1 MYLSISID
9 VSPRDGAAF
18 AQLAQQA
25 DRIEQAGADFV
36 LLAHETGAGTLEPGR
51 LEAVVTLPWIA
62 RRLAT
67 PVVVAALPAV
77 HSVPFHIARAL
88 SAADFLTAGR
98 VGWLPLLQGGARFD
112 AAYGDAYHLPP
123 GDRVAKH
130 DDFIRATRALWDSWD
145 QDALILNKD
154 SGAYLDSAKVR
165 RVDYRGPF
173 FATMGP
179 LNAARPPQG
188 HPLLVRDLDDV
199 AGDDGAGSAIPA
211 DVVLGGADRL
221 AGVEARGTV
230 RLLKVTAA
238 TLEQGEALVRDGK
251 ADGLHV
257 AGPDAIER
265 VEALRRRHT
274 RRPVTG
280 ATARAR
286 LGLAMPAN
294 PYSKKVPA

>member
-18 AQLAQQA
+18 ARLGQQA

-88 SAADFLTAGR
+88 SAADFLTSGR
-98 VGWLPLLQGGARFD
+98 AGWLPLLHGGARFD

-199 AGDDGAGSAIPA
+199 AGSTIPA

-221 AGVEARGTV
+221 AGVDARGAV

-238 TLEQGEALVRDGK
+238 TVEQGEALVRAGK
-251 ADGLHV
+251 AEGLHV
-257 AGPDAIER
+257 AGPDAIDQL
-265 VEALRRRHT
+265 EALRRHYT
-274 RRPVTG
+274 RQPATG

-286 LGLAMPAN
+286 LGLAAPAN